1 MAQVFQFFLQG
12 GHFWSTA
19 LLLFHAD
26 WFITDLRQEDG
37 LSVDG
42 TALQMITEV
51 RSTTHNRD
59 NCVYKKQLVM
69 MAEGDCYQEA
79 AAADAEKWFLMLV
92 CL

>member
-1 MAQVFQFFLQG
+1 M
-12 GHFWSTA
+12 
-19 LLLFHAD
+19 
-26 WFITDLRQEDG
+26 
-37 LSVDG
+37 SVDG

-59 NCVYKKQLVM
+59 NCVYMKQLVM